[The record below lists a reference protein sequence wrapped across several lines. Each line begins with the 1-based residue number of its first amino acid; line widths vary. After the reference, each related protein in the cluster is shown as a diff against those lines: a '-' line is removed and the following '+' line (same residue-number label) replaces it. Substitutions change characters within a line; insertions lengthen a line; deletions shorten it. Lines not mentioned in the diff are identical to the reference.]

1 MIFPDTHI
9 SRYTF
14 LKLLSADNMRLPWQK
29 PWGGFGFRVER
40 LFPLV
45 LVILSELVPGPGGAE
60 EALLEVADPEL
71 PDLQQAK
78 ADALHR
84 EQHGHADLRAG
95 QTQPQGAAVLGDPRT
110 DVQ

>member
-1 MIFPDTHI
+1 ME
-9 SRYTF
+9 
-14 LKLLSADNMRLPWQK
+14 Q
-29 PWGGFGFRVER
+29 

-71 PDLQQAK
+71 PDLQQAE
-78 ADALHR
+78 ADALHG